1 VAEAKIKITADTSQA
16 TREIDKLNLA
26 LKGIETTTDLAGK
39 ALSAITGIAAGVA
52 TALGFAAAKLDD
64 LADSADA
71 LGVGINQLKALS
83 AAAAAAGVDSGQL
96 EGSMRRLSANLG
108 EAFLNN
114 ASSSA
119 KALQRLGLDAGTLM
133 NMPVDKQMTTIAQAI
148 AGIESPAIR
157 SAISM
162 DLLGKGGERL
172 IAAFKDPKALAEFN
186 ERLERM
192 GLLISKTDVENINKL
207 EGEVLKLKSTFEAF
221 LQKTISALSPYIVDL
236 IKRINQAIERTGGF
250 EKVLLNVLDVVEAI
264 AKGVAIL
271 AAIYIGGKLL
281 SATKMVTSAVDDL
294 WLAFFGPVGRIG
306 AVIKLLVK
314 AAAAVGLFGIGKQA
328 IDSVSAMG
336 DEFDKIRAS
345 LDASRADRSTP
356 DAGPDNSGNAAAAAK
371 QIAESIKNANTELLK
386 KYQSETDIL
395 GLNKQQVEE
404 HKLLEQ
410 LAVKAGVGIEKISQ
424 TERDRVKSAV
434 ELRITKEIEVAIDK
448 QLTDLE
454 TERLGLGEIDKDQ
467 REIVL
472 AIRKLEVEYGRQLND
487 VEKER
492 LTNGIKETQNL
503 REQAGIRD
511 AINNYTREQTELEKI
526 NRGLS
531 LQKTLGG
538 GIAGGVTSKKEFDRD
553 IEALTLLR
561 DRKVILEED
570 YQRQREE
577 LTRQYNAKIL
587 DLELKRIETVLMA
600 EKSGMAAVMS
610 DKDKATLQAIGQQER
625 QRAIVTER
633 INFEKKSEL
642 EKTQFG
648 IQQAATLFSALG
660 AHNKKAFEAAKAF
673 NIANAIMNTYTAA
686 SKALATYPMPFG
698 AIAAAAAVAVGL
710 AQVAQ
715 IRSQT
720 YSGRALG
727 GPVMGGKSYIVGESG
742 PELFTPSTTGS
753 ITRNSDLQGGNTTN
767 VNFTIVANDTTGF
780 DQLLASR
787 KGVIQQIISDAMLE
801 KGRRSMI

>member
-1 VAEAKIKITADTSQA
+1 MAETAKIAITADASQA
-16 TREIDKLNLA
+16 TREIARLNLA
-26 LKGIETTTDLAGK
+26 LKSIETTTNLAGK
-39 ALSAITGIAAGVA
+39 ALSVITGLAAGVA
-52 TALGFAAAKLDD
+52 TSLGYAAVKLDD

-71 LGVGINQLKALS
+71 LGVGVNQLKALS

-96 EGSMRRLSANLG
+96 EAGIRRLSANLG

-119 KALQRLGLDAGTLM
+119 KALQSLGLSAETLM
-133 NMPVDKQMTTIAQAI
+133 NMPVDQQMITIAQAI
-148 AGIESPAIR
+148 AKIDSPAIR
-157 SAISM
+157 SAMSM
-162 DLLGKGGERL
+162 ALLGKGGERL
-172 IAAFKDPKALAEFN
+172 IAAFKDPKALEEFN
-186 ERLERM
+186 NRLEKM

-221 LQKTISALSPYIVDL
+221 LQKTISALSPYIIDL

-328 IDSVSAMG
+328 IDSVSTMG

-356 DAGPDNSGNAAAAAK
+356 DPGPNNSGNAAAAAK
-371 QIAESIKNANTELLK
+371 VMADNIRDSNTELLK

-404 HKLLEQ
+404 QKLLQQ
-410 LAVKAGVGIEKISQ
+410 LADKAKVDIEKISQ
-424 TERDRVKSAV
+424 AERDRVKSAV

-454 TERLGLGEIDKDQ
+454 TERLGLAEVDKDQ

-472 AIRKLEVEYGRQLND
+472 AIRKLEVEEGRKLND
-487 VEKER
+487 TEKER
-492 LTNGIKETQNL
+492 LTNGYKAIQND
-503 REQAGIRD
+503 REQLGIKQ
-511 AINNYTREQTELEKI
+511 AIYEFTRQQTDLEKI

-531 LQKTLGG
+531 LQKSLGG
-538 GIAGGVTSKKEFDRD
+538 SEDLTKEYNKDL
-553 IEALTLLR
+553 EALKLSQIAANTAT
-561 DRKVILEED
+561 EEAL
-570 YQRQREE
+570 RQRLE
-577 LTRQYNAKIL
+577 LTAQYNQKMQ

-600 EKSGMAAVMS
+600 DRSANATLLSE
-610 DKDKATLQAIGQQER
+610 KDKQILQQIGANEKQKTATDA
-625 QRAIVTER
+625 R
-633 INFEKKSEL
+633 IEFEKKSEFD
-642 EKTQFG
+642 KTQFG
-648 IQQAATLFSALG
+648 IQQAANLFTTLG
-660 AHNKKAFEAAKAF
+660 AYNKRAFEAAKAF
-673 NIANAIMNTYTAA
+673 NIANAIMNTFTAA
-686 SKALATYPMPFG
+686 TAQLKLPPPFG
-698 AIAAAAAVAVGL
+698 YIAAAAVVAAGL

-715 IRSQT
+715 IRAQT

-727 GPVMGGKSYIVGESG
+727 GPVMGGKSYVVGEKG
-742 PELFTPSTTGS
+742 PELFTPSTTGN
-753 ITRNSDLQGGNTTN
+753 ITRNSDIGGGGVTN

>member
-1 VAEAKIKITADTSQA
+1 MAEAKIKITADTSQA
-16 TREIDKLNLA
+16 TREIDRLNIA
-26 LKGIETTTDLAGK
+26 LKGIETTTNLAGK
-39 ALSAITGIAAGVA
+39 ALAAITGFAAGAA
-52 TALGFAAAKLDD
+52 TALGFAAANLDD

-114 ASSSA
+114 SSNSA
-119 KALQRLGLDAGTLM
+119 KALQRLGLDARTLM
-133 NMPVDKQMTTIAQAI
+133 NMPVDKQMTTIAQSI
-148 AGIESPAIR
+148 AKIESPAIR

-172 IAAFKDPKALAEFN
+172 IAAFKDPASIEEFN
-186 ERLERM
+186 KRLERM
-192 GLLISKTDVENINKL
+192 GLLISTTDVDNINKL
-207 EGEVLKLKSTFEAF
+207 EGEVLKLKSTWDAF
-221 LQKTISALSPYIVDL
+221 LQKTISALAPYIIDL
-236 IKRINQAIERTGGF
+236 IKRINDAVEASGGF
-250 EKVLLNVLDVVEAI
+250 EKILLNVLDVVEAI

-306 AVIKLLVK
+306 AVIKLLIK
-314 AAAAVGLFGIGKQA
+314 GAAAIGLFGIGKQA

-345 LDASRADRSTP
+345 LDASRADRSKP
-356 DAGPDNSGNAAAAAK
+356 AEGPDNSGNAAAAEK
-371 QIAESIKNANTELLK
+371 LIADSIRDSNTELLK
-386 KYQSETDIL
+386 KYQTETQIL
-395 GLNKQQVEE
+395 GANRQQVEE
-404 HKLLEQ
+404 QKLLQQ
-410 LAVKAGVGIEKISQ
+410 LADKAKVDIEKISQ
-424 TERDRVKSAV
+424 AERDRVKSAV
-434 ELRITKEIEVAIDK
+434 ETRINKEIEVAINK

-454 TERLGLGEIDKDQ
+454 TERLGLGEADKDQ
-467 REIVL
+467 REIIL

-487 VEKER
+487 IEKER
-492 LTNGIKETQNL
+492 LTNGIKETQAL
-503 REQAGIRD
+503 REQAAIRD
-511 AINNYTREQTELEKI
+511 ALNDSTREQTALEKI
-526 NRGLS
+526 QRAIG

-538 GIAGGVTSKKEFDRD
+538 PLGGVTSERELDRD
-553 IEALTLLR
+553 LKALKEYYDRGALQEAEFLR
-561 DRKVILEED
+561 
-570 YQRQREE
+570 QSEE
-577 LTRQYNAKIL
+577 LRRQHNLKIL
-587 DLELKRIETVLMA
+587 DLEMKRIEQVLMA
-600 EKSGMAAVMS
+600 EKSGMASIMS
-610 DKDKATLQAIGQQER
+610 DKDKQTLQAIGQQER
-625 QRAIVTER
+625 QRVIVNER
-633 INFEKKSEL
+633 INFEKKSEF

-673 NIANAIMNTYTAA
+673 NIANALMNTYLGA
-686 SKALATYPMPFG
+686 SQALKMYPPPFSY
-698 AIAAAAAVAVGL
+698 IAVAAQVALGL

-715 IRSQT
+715 IRAQT

-727 GPVMGGKSYIVGESG
+727 GPVMGGKSYVVGESG

-753 ITRNSDLQGGNTTN
+753 ITRNSDLQGGGTTN

-801 KGRRSMI
+801 KGRRSMV